1 MYSSYLDIKPEVA
14 KALEEGTPVVALE
27 STIIAHGMPYPKN
40 VETAIKVEEVIRE
53 GGAVPAT
60 IAIINGRIKIGLTE
74 EEIEY
79 LGTADNV
86 LKVSRRDFPL
96 VIAQKL
102 NGATTVA
109 GTMIAANMAGI
120 KLFVTGGIGGVHRGA
135 GESFDISADLEELK
149 MTDVTV
155 VCAGAKAILDIPATM
170 EYLETAGVP
179 VIAYGTDEIPA
190 FYSRKSGVSAICRLD
205 SPEEIGALISMKEE
219 LGLKGGVLVTCP
231 IPEKDEI
238 PAEEIN
244 VVIDKAIEEA
254 EEKGIK
260 GKESTPFLLS
270 KVKDLT
276 EGRSLEANI
285 KLVLNNAEIG
295 ARIACNIK

>member
-1 MYSSYLDIKPEVA
+1 MNPEVV
-14 KALEEGTPVVALE
+14 KALEEGRPVVALE

-40 VETAIKVEEVIRE
+40 VETALAVEEVIRAN
-53 GGAVPAT
+53 GAVPAT
-60 IAIINGRIKIGLTE
+60 IGILSGRIKIGLTK

-79 LGTADNV
+79 MAHAENV
-86 LKVSRRDFPL
+86 LKVSRRDLPL
-96 VIAQKL
+96 VISKKMD
-102 NGATTVA
+102 GATTVA
-109 GTMIAANMAGI
+109 GTMIAAHMAGI

>member
-1 MYSSYLDIKPEVA
+1 
-14 KALEEGTPVVALE
+14 
-27 STIIAHGMPYPKN
+27 
-40 VETAIKVEEVIRE
+40 
-53 GGAVPAT
+53 
-60 IAIINGRIKIGLTE
+60 
-74 EEIEY
+74 
-79 LGTADNV
+79 
-86 LKVSRRDFPL
+86 
-96 VIAQKL
+96 
-102 NGATTVA
+102 
-109 GTMIAANMAGI
+109 
-120 KLFVTGGIGGVHRGA
+120 
-135 GESFDISADLEELK
+135 
-149 MTDVTV
+149 
-155 VCAGAKAILDIPATM
+155 M

>member
-1 MYSSYLDIKPEVA
+1 MYKDHLDVNPEVV
-14 KALEEGTPVVALE
+14 KALEEVRPVVALE

-40 VETAIKVEEVIRE
+40 VETALAVEEVIRAN
-53 GGAVPAT
+53 GAVPAT
-60 IAIINGRIKIGLTE
+60 IGILSGRIKIGLTK

-79 LGTADNV
+79 MAHAENV
-86 LKVSRRDFPL
+86 LKVSRRDLPL
-96 VIAQKL
+96 AISKKMD
-102 NGATTVA
+102 GATTVA
-109 GTMIAANMAGI
+109 GTMIAAHMAGI